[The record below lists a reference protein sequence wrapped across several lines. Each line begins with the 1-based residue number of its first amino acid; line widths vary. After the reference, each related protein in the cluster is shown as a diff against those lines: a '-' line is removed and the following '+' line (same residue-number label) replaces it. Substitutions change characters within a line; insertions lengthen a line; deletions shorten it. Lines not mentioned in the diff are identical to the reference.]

1 MTFIT
6 LRLTIKNRRYIMYTM
21 TMKYHWN
28 FQEELAEEVNN
39 AVKALEMAVITIL
52 SLLVCFFVNF
62 EIIASDLVR
71 ILLLLISIIAVVA
84 VIVASFIAVAISEK
98 NEAISKRIA
107 EFLIARKLVIGKMAE
122 ID

>member
-1 MTFIT
+1 
-6 LRLTIKNRRYIMYTM
+6 M